1 MPTTTKYIAK
11 NKGHQFDPEIADI
24 MLRLIRDEGHRIFGM
39 IPEALDV
46 NIEDEEE
53 LKSKLADMW
62 AM

>member
-1 MPTTTKYIAK
+1 
-11 NKGHQFDPEIADI
+11 